1 MASVALLLLM
11 LFCLHAQGKGD
22 NCSVAVRV
30 KRNTVRTA
38 SIMDTLTI
46 NCTVQHCGMK
56 RSVRWCK
63 LGNGFVCTIVTKTEH
78 IDTHWRK
85 SDDEKDIYFLKF
97 INISI
102 NDAGLY
108 RCEMSGNTSLVSHSI
123 NVTVI
128 AAKDT
133 GNSQTNETRTTPQNG
148 HEQNGPPPLDWL
160 LYIYILA
167 GVVVLVVIVVVTSC
181 MLKSKGSKRPTAAI
195 QTQGQVQRNLQSS
208 APLKK
213 NEPPQPS
220 LQASPYPSLP
230 ERPRSI
236 RSPRAQRPPS
246 VRSSGAPAPTP
257 APAPVPTKRSSRT
270 KRSPA
275 REAPPP
281 SSSSGAARP
290 AAVGSSGVYDNDR
303 EEGENTVVYAA
314 LNHQVGRKVPSHTYI
329 PMEELTEYAAIRVS

>member
-11 LFCLHAQGKGD
+11 LFCLHAQGEENG
-22 NCSVAVRV
+22 CSIGFRV
-30 KRNTVRTA
+30 KRHTVTA
-38 SIMDTLTI
+38 SIMDPLTI
-46 NCTVQHCGMK
+46 NCTVERCGMK
-56 RSVRWCK
+56 PNVTWCK
-63 LGNGFVCTIVTKTEH
+63 LGNDSHCISVTETAHLK
-78 IDTHWRK
+78 THWGESK
-85 SDDEKDIYFLKF
+85 DEEHFYFLKF
-97 INISI
+97 VNISI
-102 NDAGLY
+102 NDAGFY
-108 RCEMSGNTSLVSHSI
+108 RCKIFGDISSVSHSI

-128 AAKDT
+128 A
-133 GNSQTNETRTTPQNG
+133 TPQNG
-148 HEQNGPPPLDWL
+148 HEQNGPPPPDWI

>member
-11 LFCLHAQGKGD
+11 LFCLHAQGEKNG
-22 NCSVAVRV
+22 CSIGFRV
-30 KRNTVRTA
+30 KRNTVWTA
-38 SIMDTLTI
+38 SIMDPLTI
-46 NCTVQHCGMK
+46 NCTV
-56 RSVRWCK
+56 
-63 LGNGFVCTIVTKTEH
+63 EH
-78 IDTHWRK
+78 
-85 SDDEKDIYFLKF
+85 F
-97 INISI
+97 
-102 NDAGLY
+102 
-108 RCEMSGNTSLVSHSI
+108 SHSI

-133 GNSQTNETRTTPQNG
+133 GNSQTNETRTTPQND
-148 HEQNGPPPLDWL
+148 HEQNAPPPLDWL